1 VREYEFHV
9 RRLSLSA
16 IRDHSAKRRADRCL
30 LAFTARR
37 DVFNRQTARFK
48 EDAMGTKHLSA
59 ALVRFSF
66 AAFVLSGLLP
76 AASLAASRDNL
87 IPGADIAGPAAAD
100 TGVWR
105 TKVISVF
112 DPVERTLVR
121 RMYTVWDAT
130 PAVDLDFTWIPN
142 SLRDDVEGKINGT
155 GRLIWRLKG
164 KPAYD
169 RASIFAEYRGG
180 MKDGRPSGQG
190 SYRDAA
196 GLSYRGEWKNGSMD
210 GSGTLTLSGGDEYT
224 GMMRDGKASGMG
236 RYIDVTGEIF
246 DGYFTDGRR
255 DGFGTTTLPNA
266 KSYRSRWVQGQEAED
281 SRLVRLAQAGGQLPQ
296 GSDNVQIGVKVDR
309 TKARDGDLA
318 YVTSS
323 AGSNLM
329 IQPDNKRLMGL
340 WKNGDEIQLLDDEE
354 GGSEYGVFSLS
365 HGKLLPLTLVFE
377 VQNRSAA
384 PVEAVGAYLNV
395 ASSASDLQPA
405 IQINRDID
413 VCSQA
418 QFHPTFKVENFGWSA
433 AEQATLRFSFISPN
447 VSGGTQT
454 SDISKSIGAV
464 AKTTKVDL
472 EPELRAAGVNTGTL
486 KAKSNAGFVCTVQ
499 SPPACFDQVK
509 RTGVFGSLA
518 SRVGLIETGFYLNAK
533 GTLGYTWQDNTGAQQ
548 STTSP
553 YNVQIPLGHIKIE
566 AECGEGG
573 QQQVIAARP
582 LTFKLDQT
590 GYRLPVSFQQS
601 IPAGHTSRFA
611 VTVDAAKSSQ
621 HDFTV
626 VLQMANGR
634 EIASRPINLLYYRP
648 SWFPAAQ

>member
-1 VREYEFHV
+1 MCAKNSTFASVR
-9 RRLSLSA
+9 SLFVA
-16 IRDHSAKRRADRCL
+16 VA
-30 LAFTARR
+30 LA
-37 DVFNRQTARFK
+37 
-48 EDAMGTKHLSA
+48 GS
-59 ALVRFSF
+59 
-66 AAFVLSGLLP
+66 LP
-76 AASLAASRDNL
+76 AASFGASRDNV
-87 IPGADIAGPAAAD
+87 ISNTDIAGPSASE

-105 TKVISVF
+105 TKTLSVF
-112 DPVERTLVR
+112 DPVERSLAR
-121 RMYTVWDAT
+121 RMYTVWDGV
-130 PAVDLDFTWIPN
+130 PALDLDFTWIPN
-142 SLRDDVEGKINGT
+142 SLADDVEGKITGT

-180 MKDGRPSGQG
+180 MKDGRAFGQG

-210 GSGTLTLSGGDEYT
+210 GPGTLTLTGGDEYT
-224 GMMRDGKASGMG
+224 GMMRDGKANGMG

-281 SRLVRLAQAGGQLPQ
+281 SRLVRLAQAGGQLPP

-318 YVTSS
+318 YVASS
-323 AGSNLM
+323 AGSKLT

-340 WKNGDEIQLLDDEE
+340 WKNGDEIQLLSDEE

-365 HGKLLPLTLVFE
+365 RGKLLPLTLVFE

-405 IQINRDID
+405 IQINRDLD
-413 VCSQA
+413 VCQDTL
-418 QFHPTFKVENFGWSA
+418 FHPTFKVENFGWSA

-447 VSGGTQT
+447 VSGGIQT

-464 AKTTKVDL
+464 AKATKVDL

-486 KAKSNAGFVCTVQ
+486 RAKSNAGFVCTGR
-499 SPPACFDQVK
+499 SPPACLDQLK
-509 RTGVFGSLA
+509 ATGLFGSLA

-573 QQQVIAARP
+573 QQVVIAARP
-582 LTFKLDQT
+582 LMFKLDQT

-611 VTVDAAKSSQ
+611 VTVDATKSSQ

-648 SWFPAAQ
+648 SWFPAVQ